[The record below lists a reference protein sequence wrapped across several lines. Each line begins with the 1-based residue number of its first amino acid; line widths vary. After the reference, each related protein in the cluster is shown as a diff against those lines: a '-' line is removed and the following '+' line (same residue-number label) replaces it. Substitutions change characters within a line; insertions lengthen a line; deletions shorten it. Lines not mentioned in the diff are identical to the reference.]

1 MSEFITVFDIEV
13 LNMDP
18 ASVCSIGIVQL
29 RNMKVYKE
37 YYSLIRP
44 ADLSFDKYR
53 YDVHHISPKML
64 VNQKS
69 FLEVWEDIKPFFENQ
84 IVVSHDIQSDMSS
97 IRAAL
102 KKNRIPFPRMWMSCT
117 NVLAHLV
124 EPDLKKYNV
133 TDLCSHYHIQIDHP
147 HHALYDAKA
156 AAEILHKLILK
167 SDASSLAELHEIH
180 HIEMGEMRENYYRNI
195 IAPEHAPM
203 NVKRKYIFTNQSVVF
218 TGNTRVSK
226 EQLSMHLK
234 KVHGYYNRDVNTHT
248 DYLVIGHFGYYK
260 TRYGKSNKKV
270 KKALTLKRMGQD
282 IKIISEK
289 EYMRMLNRK
298 TRSY

>member
-133 TDLCSHYHIQIDHP
+133 TDVCSHYHIQIDH
-147 HHALYDAKA
+147 
-156 AAEILHKLILK
+156 
-167 SDASSLAELHEIH
+167 
-180 HIEMGEMRENYYRNI
+180 HIYY
-195 IAPEHAPM
+195 
-203 NVKRKYIFTNQSVVF
+203 
-218 TGNTRVSK
+218 
-226 EQLSMHLK
+226 
-234 KVHGYYNRDVNTHT
+234 
-248 DYLVIGHFGYYK
+248 
-260 TRYGKSNKKV
+260 
-270 KKALTLKRMGQD
+270 
-282 IKIISEK
+282 
-289 EYMRMLNRK
+289 
-298 TRSY
+298 